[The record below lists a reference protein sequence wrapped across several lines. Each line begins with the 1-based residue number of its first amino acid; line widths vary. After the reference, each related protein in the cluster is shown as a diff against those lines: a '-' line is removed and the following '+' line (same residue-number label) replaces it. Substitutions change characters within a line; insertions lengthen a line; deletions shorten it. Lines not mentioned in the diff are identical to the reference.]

1 MKRTISLILCLV
13 FVMALIIPVSAAAPQ
28 IIFTEESRF
37 EPGCT
42 VEVHTGET
50 LLSCYNNGTSDI
62 YNAYLEG
69 DVQYYWMRNDSY
81 YADGPSI
88 TIREQDRGCSF
99 YCMAALYGDADH
111 TQQVG
116 TIYSDSFFVPNNLVD
131 PEIPEIT
138 TEYLPNAV
146 VGQEYYFQ
154 LECTD
159 PDVHY
164 SLFRSSLPDGLYLTQ
179 HGEIEGTPTEAGFW
193 YVVIMATPEA
203 GEDYATTAEFEFYVV
218 EDGPDYTLEIM
229 RLPDKL
235 VYYQGE
241 KLDMTGAWIRIWTPD
256 GYLDSFDGEYL
267 EYSTQTL
274 VTVGEQKMKIAYED
288 AMDVFYIEVLEN
300 PDFGWYTVN
309 YYVDDSLYESMEVRY
324 GEYAED
330 LIMPAVEGKTF
341 MGWITADDEYF
352 DFSAPI
358 TEDVDIY
365 GFYGY
370 AVIICFGEDPI
381 GYQVVKEG
389 ESAVE
394 PEPPGQEGKIFVGW
408 YTADGELYDFSAPV
422 YEEIWL
428 YATWEDATAFDDVP
442 AGSFYADPVQWALDR
457 NITTGATA
465 TTFNPNGSCLRAQVV
480 TFLWRAN
487 QSPEPNSTDN
497 PFDDVKTTDFFYKPV
512 LWAVEKGITNGTD
525 ADSFGSYASC
535 NRAAVVTFMWRSMGS
550 PEPESNDNPFEDVK
564 PTDFYY
570 KAVLWA
576 VENGITYGI
585 DDTHFGPTTGCN
597 RAQVVTF
604 LYRAYN

>member
-1 MKRTISLILCLV
+1 MKRIISLFLCLV

-88 TIREQDRGCSF
+88 TIREEDRGCSF
-99 YCMAALYGDADH
+99 YCMAALYSDADH
-111 TQQVG
+111 TQQIG
-116 TIYSDSFFVPNNLVD
+116 TIYSESFFVRNNLVD

-164 SLFRSSLPDGLYLTQ
+164 SLFRSSLPDGMYLTQ
-179 HGEIEGTPTEAGFW
+179 HGEIEGTPTETGFW

-218 EDGPDYTLEIM
+218 EDEPEYTLEIM

-241 KLDMTGAWIRIWTPD
+241 KLDMTGAWIRIWTPE

-274 VTVGEQKMKIAYED
+274 VTVGEQKMKIAYKD

-300 PDFGWYTVN
+300 PDFGHHTVT
-309 YYVDDSLYESMEVRY
+309 YYLDGTIFEEMDVDHGDC
-324 GEYAED
+324 AED
-330 LIMPAVEGKTF
+330 LLVDEVEGKSF
-341 MGWITADDEYF
+341 KGWLTEDGEWY
-352 DFSAPI
+352 DFSAPV
-358 TEDVDIY
+358 TGDLELY
-365 GFYGY
+365 GYYGY
-370 AVIICFGEDPI
+370 AVVLCFGEDPI
-381 GYQVVKEG
+381 GAQVVKEG
-389 ESAVE
+389 ECAVE
-394 PEPPGQEGKIFVGW
+394 PEPPAQEGKIFLGW
-408 YTADGELYDFSAPV
+408 YTADGKVYDFSAPV
-422 YEEIWL
+422 TKEVWL
-428 YATWEDATAFDDVP
+428 YARWDDTCGFDDVP
-442 AGSFYADPVQWALDR
+442 ASSFYAEPVLWAIDR
-457 NITTGATA
+457 NITSGATD

-480 TFLWRAN
+480 TFLHRAAGN
-487 QSPEPNSTDN
+487 PEPTSAKN
-497 PFDDVKTTDFFYKPV
+497 PFTDVNSSDFFYKPV
-512 LWAVEKGITNGTD
+512 LWAVEKKITQGTS
-525 ADSFGSYASC
+525 ANTFGSFDNC
-535 NRAAVVTFMWRSMGS
+535 NRAAVVTFLWRAKGS
-550 PEPESNDNPFEDVK
+550 PEPKSTRNPFVDVK
-564 PTDFYY
+564 STDFYY

-576 VENGITYGI
+576 VENGITNGV
-585 DDTHFGPTTGCN
+585 DATHFGPATGCN